1 MNSRLISFL
10 RRESNRTG
18 HKILIAGLI
27 AGIFN
32 GLIVVIINE
41 ASQDYANLN
50 LRYLLIFILSVLILA
65 LTRHYTLNQTSTI
78 ARTALTKTNLRIADK
93 IRRSNLSIF
102 EHVGKPRVLTTLSE
116 GTEVVFEAYRRIAN
130 GAVAAIMLV
139 FSSAYMA
146 WLSLTALWLELA
158 VIVCGIAVYMYNQRT
173 IDQELRISAKMENEF
188 IGSLNHLLEGFK
200 ELKMNRAKSDDLFCN
215 YLETISASVQEI
227 RIRTEERFISN
238 IIYTQV
244 FMMIMIAAVIFVL
257 PQMSSS
263 SPQLIVSLV
272 AVLLFV
278 VGPLGAVVEAIP
290 VISVANI
297 ALEKLDAMEEIF
309 DGADDTRQ
317 SKTTGPLQSKTTFDT
332 ITMKKVTFSYEKS
345 SDEKVFSVGP
355 IDLEVKKGQI
365 LFFVGGNGSGK
376 TTLVKL
382 LAGLYYPQRGVIQM
396 DDVPVNMTNYGA
408 YRNFFSIILTDF
420 HLFDRLYGL
429 RDVDEGRLSRLLDAM
444 ELSEKISYR
453 DGEFSDINLST
464 GQRKRLALISALMED
479 KPIYLFD
486 EVAADQDPG
495 FRRHFYEE
503 VLADLKKQGKTII
516 ASTHDDRYF
525 HVADRVLKLDFGTI
539 VKETAGRQWGP

>member
-10 RRESNRTG
+10 RRESNQTG

-32 GLIVVIINE
+32 GLIVVVINE

-78 ARTALTKTNLRIADK
+78 ARAALTKTNLRIADK

-102 EHVGKPRVLTTLSE
+102 EQVGKPRVLTTLSE
-116 GTEVVFEAYRRIAN
+116 GTEVVFEAFRRIAN
-130 GAVAAIMLV
+130 GTVAAIMLL

-158 VIVCGIAVYMYNQRT
+158 VIACGIAVYMYNQRT

-215 YLETISASVQEI
+215 YLETISASVKEI
-227 RIRTEERFISN
+227 RIRTEGRFISN

-263 SPQLIVSLV
+263 SPQLIMSLV

-297 ALEKLDAMEEIF
+297 ALEKLDALEEIF

-355 IDLEVKKGQI
+355 IDLEVKKGEI

-396 DDVPVNMTNYGA
+396 DDVPVNMTNYGT

-420 HLFDRLYGL
+420 HLFDRLYGIK
-429 RDVDEGRLSRLLDAM
+429 DVDEGRLSRLLDAM

-453 DGEFSDINLST
+453 DGKFSDINLST

-525 HVADRVLKLDFGTI
+525 HVADRVLKLDFGAI
-539 VKETAGRQWGP
+539 VEETAGRQGSM

>member
-1 MNSRLISFL
+1 MSSRLINFL
-10 RRESNRTG
+10 RRESNQTG

-41 ASQDYANLN
+41 ASQDYAELN
-50 LRYLLIFILSVLILA
+50 FRYLLIFILSVLILA
-65 LTRHYTLNQTSTI
+65 LTRHYTLYQSATI
-78 ARTALTKTNLRIADK
+78 ARTALTKTNVRIADK
-93 IRRSNLSIF
+93 IRRSNLAVF
-102 EHVGKPRVLTTLSE
+102 EQVGKPRILTTLSE
-116 GTEVVFEAYRRIAN
+116 GTEVVFEAFRRIAN
-130 GAVAAIMLV
+130 GTVAAIMLL

-146 WLSLTALWLELA
+146 WLSLTAFWLELA
-158 VIVCGIAVYMYNQRT
+158 VIACGIVVYMYNQRT
-173 IDQELRISAKMENEF
+173 INQELRISAGMENEF

-200 ELKMNRAKSDDLFCN
+200 ELKMNRAKSDDLYCN
-215 YLETISASVQEI
+215 HLQTISASVREI
-227 RIRTEERFISN
+227 RIRTEGRFISN
-238 IIYTQV
+238 VIYTQV

-263 SPQLIVSLV
+263 TPQLIMSLV

-290 VISVANI
+290 ILSVATI
-297 ALEKLDAMEEIF
+297 ALEKLSELEEIF
-309 DGADDTRQ
+309 DSADDTVQ
-317 SKTTGPLQSKTTFDT
+317 SLPTGPLQSKTTFDV
-332 ITMKKVTFSYEKS
+332 IAMKKVTFSYEKS
-345 SDEKVFSVGP
+345 SDEKVFTVGP
-355 IDLEVKKGQI
+355 IDLEVKKGEI

-382 LAGLYYPQRGVIQM
+382 LAGLYYPQRGVIQL
-396 DDVPVNMTNYGA
+396 DDVPVNMTNYDA
-408 YRNFFSIILTDF
+408 YRNFFSIILSDF
-420 HLFDRLYGL
+420 HLFDRLYGIK
-429 RDVDEGRLSRLLDAM
+429 DVDEGRLSRLLGDM

-453 DGEFSDINLST
+453 DGKFSDINLST
-464 GQRKRLALISALMED
+464 GQRKRLALIIALMED

-525 HVADRVLKLDFGTI
+525 HLADRVMKLDFGAI
-539 VKETAGRQWGP
+539 VEETLH